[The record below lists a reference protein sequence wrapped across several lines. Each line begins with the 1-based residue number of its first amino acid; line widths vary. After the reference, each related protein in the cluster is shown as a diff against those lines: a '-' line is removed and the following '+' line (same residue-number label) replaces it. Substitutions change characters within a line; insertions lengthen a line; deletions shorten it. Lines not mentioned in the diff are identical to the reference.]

1 MEPYPAPGPAGRTT
15 ALPLRS
21 RIPPLSLNSA
31 WKSKSD
37 ELLSVRTMEL
47 RQAGSSSRD
56 KALLQGGAAE
66 RLCPVRDS
74 CVVEVFPPLCS
85 LPPLTRLI
93 RPPPNSGPSRFS
105 NQLQPPQLQHIR
117 GSGGVATAALP
128 SLSAVRSRC
137 VHGGSETGLPISQ
150 PTEFDI

>member
-21 RIPPLSLNSA
+21 QIPPLSLNSA
-31 WKSKSD
+31 WKSKND
-37 ELLSVRTMEL
+37 EPLCVRTMEL

-66 RLCPVRDS
+66 KLCPVRDS

-93 RPPPNSGPSRFS
+93 RPPPNRS
-105 NQLQPPQLQHIR
+105 QPPQLQHIR

-137 VHGGSETGLPISQ
+137 IHGGSETGIFISQ
-150 PTEFDI
+150 PTEFDM